1 MRFEACF
8 EPYIADKLAAIN
20 DLREVR
26 LRDGAPIVLNVAG
39 KRCYLSDVGLT
50 ASSKSAISSDKSC
63 NEIVNALC
71 CGSIYAYEIMLAN
84 GYMTLDGGVRVGI
97 CGSVASTDKGMFFKQ
112 YTSLCFRIPHNIDVV
127 NDETM
132 SILSCCNFVV
142 VGAPR
147 SGKTTFIKCFAQKMS
162 RLENVLV
169 ADERGEMGGIVG
181 CDVLSFAP
189 KSYVFEVGIRSLSPD
204 WVVCDEL
211 AVGDIPFLTR
221 CAQSGVNVAG
231 TMHGNTYE
239 DYLRFFE
246 KERYFDKVVLLD
258 KNTNKMQLIDVK

>member
-26 LRDGAPIVLNVAG
+26 VHDGAPIVLNVGG
-39 KRCYLSDVGLT
+39 KRCYLSNVGLSSNVNNAI
-50 ASSKSAISSDKSC
+50 ASAKSC
-63 NEIVNALC
+63 NQIVNDLC
-71 CGSIYAYEIMLAN
+71 CGSIYAYEKMLAS
-84 GYMTLDGGVRVGI
+84 GYMTLDGGVRVGV
-97 CGSVASTDKGMFFKQ
+97 CGSVVSAGNGMLFKQ
-112 YTSLCFRIPHNIDVV
+112 YSSLCFRIPHDIDVI
-127 NDETM
+127 NADTLRT
-132 SILSCCNFVV
+132 LSCSNFVV

-147 SGKTTFIKCFAQKMS
+147 SGKTTFIKCFAKRMS
-162 RLENVLV
+162 CLENVLI
-169 ADERGEMGGIVG
+169 ADERGEMCDIVG

-211 AVGDIPFLTR
+211 AASDIPSLTR
-221 CAQSGVNVAG
+221 CAQSGVKVAA

-239 DYLRFFE
+239 DYLRFFG

-258 KNTNKMQLIDVK
+258 KNTNEMQLIDVK

>member
-26 LRDGAPIVLNVAG
+26 VRNGSPIVLNVAG
-39 KRCYLSDVGLT
+39 KRCYLSNVGL
-50 ASSKSAISSDKSC
+50 SVSLNNAISSAKSC
-63 NEIVNALC
+63 NQIVNDLC
-71 CGSIYAYEIMLAN
+71 CGSIYAYEKMLAS
-84 GYMTLDGGVRVGI
+84 GFMTLEGGVRVGI
-97 CGSVASTDKGMFFKQ
+97 CGSVVCADNGMLFKQ
-112 YTSLCFRIPHNIDVV
+112 YSSLCFRIPHDIDVI
-127 NDETM
+127 NAETLRT
-132 SILSCCNFVV
+132 LSRGNFVV

-147 SGKTTFIKCFAQKMS
+147 SGKTTFVKCFAQKMS
-162 RLENVLV
+162 SLQNVLV
-169 ADERGEMGGIVG
+169 ADERGEMSDIVG

-211 AVGDIPFLTR
+211 AVGDIPSLMR
-221 CAQSGVNVAG
+221 CAQSGVKVAA

-239 DYLRFFE
+239 DFLRFFGE
-246 KERYFDKVVLLD
+246 DRYFDKVVLLD